1 MNRLGTL
8 NTSTKPS
15 AEAPEQG
22 KRKPRFSVFTLMM
35 MAVSLG
41 VGCGL
46 FFGEFCGILD
56 GVGNAYVGLLQMTVL
71 PYIVFSLIANIGRLS
86 LEESKRLT
94 IIGLL
99 ILLILW
105 AIGLMV
111 VWLLPLALPQWES
124 GSFFSTSLLEPV
136 KDPDFLSLFIPSNPF
151 RSLSSNFAPA
161 VVVFC
166 MFFGFAL
173 IHVKNKE
180 TMMGLLDTINATLA
194 RVNNYII
201 RLSPIG
207 IFAISASATGTMTLE
222 EFGRLQAYFLI
233 YGGGVLLLAL
243 WVLPMLVAAFTPFR
257 YRDLMATSRNVLIT
271 VFVIGSVFVVI
282 PMLVQSIKE
291 LFQRYQIDSLEGGDA
306 RTGSHPEF
314 IVPLAYP
321 FPHLGKIV
329 TLIFVPFAAWFY
341 GQPME
346 FYDYPAFL
354 ITGLFLSFGKVIT
367 TIPFLLDMQ
376 ELPSDIFQLFLM
388 SSVVAGR
395 LNDLLGAAH
404 LLAFTALT
412 TCAMS
417 GLLRLKRLELVWTC
431 AVTFGVGVLVVGST
445 QYVLN
450 VAFKDSFSRNKI
462 LSEMQLL
469 EQRMPSTV
477 VALGEP
483 NPLPLDG
490 TLTRTDRA
498 MSRQKARIGFSPD
511 NLPFSYYN
519 ARGEL
524 VGFDIDMAHR
534 FARDAKLE
542 IEFVPFA
549 FATLEEQVN
558 NDNFDTAMSGIGVT
572 AKREPGPAQT
582 TPYLNVTLALVV
594 RDHEKTEFSDRKVIR
609 QREPLVIGVKV
620 GSYFAD
626 KVAELYPKAEI
637 VELWSESQFFEG
649 PPQYMDALVTSA
661 EAGSAWTLVHPEY
674 SVVTPENDRIR
685 VPLVYLVAGADKQIQ
700 DYLNAWILLK
710 KEDGTI
716 DSLYDYWILGRG
728 MEEQKPR
735 WSIIRDV
742 LHWVD

>member
-1 MNRLGTL
+1 
-8 NTSTKPS
+8 
-15 AEAPEQG
+15 
-22 KRKPRFSVFTLMM
+22 MM
-35 MAVSLG
+35 IAVSLG
-41 VGCGL
+41 VACGL
-46 FFGEFCGILD
+46 FFGEYCEILD
-56 GVGNAYVGLLQMTVL
+56 GVGDAYVGLLQMTVL

-94 IIGLL
+94 ITGLL
-99 ILLILW
+99 ILLVLW
-105 AIGLMV
+105 AIGLAA
-111 VWLLPLALPQWES
+111 VWLLPLALPAWES

-136 KDPDFLSLFIPSNPF
+136 QDPDLLSLFIPSNPF

-173 IHVKNKE
+173 IHIKNKE
-180 TMMGLLDTINATLA
+180 TMMGLLDTINATLT

-207 IFAISASATGTMTLE
+207 IFAISASATGTITLE

-233 YGGGVLLLAL
+233 YGGGVLLLTL
-243 WVLPMLVAAFTPFR
+243 WVLPMLVAAFTPFS
-257 YRDLMATSRNVLIT
+257 YRDLMATSRNVLVT

-282 PMLVQSIKE
+282 PMLVESIKE
-291 LFQRYQIDSLEGGDA
+291 LFKRYKIESPQGDDA
-306 RTGSHPEF
+306 HTVSHPEF

-329 TLIFVPFAAWFY
+329 TLIFIPFAAWFY

-346 FYDYPAFL
+346 VFDYPAL
-354 ITGLFLSFGKVIT
+354 LVTGISLSFGNVVT

-376 ELPSDIFQLFLM
+376 ELPADIFQLFLM

-417 GLLRLKRLELVWTC
+417 GLLALKKVKLIWAC
-431 AVTFGVGVLVVGST
+431 AVTVGVGVVIVGST
-445 QYVLN
+445 QFVLH
-450 VAFKDSFSRNKI
+450 VAFKDSFSRNKV

-469 EQRMPSTV
+469 QQRMPTTV
-477 VALGEP
+477 LAHGEP
-483 NPLPLDG
+483 NPLPLDS
-490 TLTRTDRA
+490 TLTRTERT

-534 FARDAKLE
+534 LARDAELE

-549 FATLEEQVN
+549 FATLKEQLN
-558 NDNFDTAMSGIGVT
+558 SDNFDAAMSGIGAT
-572 AKREPGPAQT
+572 AKREPGPVQT

-594 RDHEKTEFSDRKVIR
+594 RDHDKREFSDPKHIR
-609 QREPLVIGVKV
+609 QRERLVIGVKV
-620 GSYFAD
+620 GSYFAG
-626 KVAELYPKAEI
+626 KVAELYPQAEI

-685 VPLVYLVAGADKQIQ
+685 VPLVYLVAGADKQVQ
-700 DYLNAWILLK
+700 DYLDSWILLK

-728 MEEQKPR
+728 VEEQKPR